1 MEFWVQYMEANDMD
15 SELANIKQKI
25 KRELADFLGIGLED
39 IEDESEFESDFHMN
53 AVQITDFVEILGKA
67 GFNTQDLD
75 FNEIDTFSEL
85 VDALTAHF

>member
-1 MEFWVQYMEANDMD
+1 MD

-67 GFNTQDLD
+67 GFNTQDLN

-85 VDALTAHF
+85 VDTLTAHF

>member
-1 MEFWVQYMEANDMD
+1 MD

-67 GFNTQDLD
+67 GFNTQDLN

>member
-1 MEFWVQYMEANDMD
+1 MGANNMD
-15 SELANIKQKI
+15 SELANIKQNI

>member
-1 MEFWVQYMEANDMD
+1 MD

-39 IEDESEFESDFHMN
+39 VEDESEFESDFHMN
-53 AVQITDFVEILGKA
+53 AAQITDFVDILGKA
-67 GFNTQDLD
+67 GFDTDELD
-75 FNEIDTFSEL
+75 FNEIDTFADL

>member
-1 MEFWVQYMEANDMD
+1 MD
-15 SELANIKQKI
+15 TELANIKQNI

-53 AVQITDFVEILGKA
+53 AVQITDFMEILGKA
-67 GFNTQDLD
+67 GFSTQDLD
-75 FNEIDTFSEL
+75 FNEIDTFADL